1 MLQRSREKT
10 SPLKEVTDGKASCK
24 AGKDMFMKNAT
35 KDWNK
40 IIGENIRRYRMENHE
55 TQLELGQYLGFE
67 PTTIANYERG
77 DRLPDLITA
86 YRIAEHYGI
95 KVDDLM
101 RKDSSLCK

>member
-10 SPLKEVTDGKASCK
+10 SPLKEATDGKASCK

>member
-1 MLQRSREKT
+1 
-10 SPLKEVTDGKASCK
+10 
-24 AGKDMFMKNAT
+24 MKNAT

-40 IIGENIRRYRMENHE
+40 IVGENIRRYRMENQE

-77 DRLPDLITA
+77 DRLPDLVTA

-101 RKDSSLCK
+101 REDSSLCK